1 MRQRNGAGS
10 CPDCCNYVNEGLT
23 SEVCFPFRVPSS
35 RFEQAAV
42 KVAKYKYVV
51 PSYFNITQT
60 LVYQWDQLPHAV
72 ENIYTF
78 HHLVEDGGTTIAA
91 LCLHFFWEVSPRG
104 NLGFY
109 FPFLCFFSA
118 SAHTR
123 MSSSRAWKRSRREL
137 LSLNA
142 VLSEDGASECD
153 RLRIRCLHRQNSR
166 TLTLQLTQSI
176 LLQTFGT
183 AQHFKPLFIS
193 PHNPATKLIFL
204 AGVCRKVER

>member
-1 MRQRNGAGS
+1 MRQRKGAGF
-10 CPDCCNYVNEGLT
+10 CPDCCDYVNEGLT

-91 LCLHFFWEVSPRG
+91 PCLHFFWELWPRG

-109 FPFLCFFSA
+109 FSLFFSA
-118 SAHTR
+118 STHTW

-142 VLSEDGASECD
+142 VLGTSERS
-153 RLRIRCLHRQNSR
+153 RLWIRCLHWRNSR
-166 TLTLQLTQSI
+166 RLTLQLTQSI
-176 LLQTFGT
+176 
-183 AQHFKPLFIS
+183 
-193 PHNPATKLIFL
+193 FL
-204 AGVCRKVER
+204 